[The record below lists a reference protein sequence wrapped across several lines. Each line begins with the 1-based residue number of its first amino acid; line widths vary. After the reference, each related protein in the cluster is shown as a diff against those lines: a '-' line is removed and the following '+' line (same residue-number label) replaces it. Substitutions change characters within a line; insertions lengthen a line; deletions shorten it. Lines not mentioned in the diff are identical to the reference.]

1 MSHKHDRA
9 LFDSVAR
16 NQRMNTEDKLSWCSE
31 AEKDEKEF
39 VKDRLP
45 TLGLRGVVN
54 PEKFTDPYTH
64 DLTILFQSDL
74 KSVRTP
80 LFKARELHGIDPQY
94 AVTFNK
100 KDALRYRV
108 KYPNIVVIFDVRWDQ
123 LEWTDKHGTVYKV
136 EPMHATYAGF
146 LDDIKNAVMKGGNQV
161 VTYQRRVNDTS
172 GNAKESF
179 VFDVRQLHKLG

>member
-1 MSHKHDRA
+1 M
-9 LFDSVAR
+9 
-16 NQRMNTEDKLSWCSE
+16 CS
-31 AEKDEKEF
+31 
-39 VKDRLP
+39 
-45 TLGLRGVVN
+45 
-54 PEKFTDPYTH
+54 
-64 DLTILFQSDL
+64 SDL
-74 KSVRTP
+74 
-80 LFKARELHGIDPQY
+80 LHGIDPQY

-100 KDALRYRV
+100 KDAARYRL

-179 VFDVRQLHKLG
+179 VFDVRQLHRLG